1 MKKHTQTILVY
12 SAGGGDGKTTISL
25 GISSCLA
32 MAHKKVLYIDA
43 EFVQNFQFFLQNKT
57 PISGEILS
65 KFQLGNEHMMFSRLY
80 DRNYFPT
87 FRRFMRPSVLITLI
101 SVFFLT

>member
-1 MKKHTQTILVY
+1 M
-12 SAGGGDGKTTISL
+12 AGGGGDGKTTIAL

-65 KFQLGNEHMMFSRLY
+65 KFQLGNEHIFSDVQPFIRQELFSY
-80 DRNYFPT
+80 
-87 FRRFMRPSVLITLI
+87 RRFMRPSVPIT
-101 SVFFLT
+101 